1 MGVIFALNHKNS
13 FPLPRSLDFPWFYA
27 SSRPE
32 ELQKPEWLNTLV
44 QAGSSRNGWKNNLKL
59 VLRSLQQEVAQSTT
73 DHLRSALEPKITLLH
88 RLYDSLFPE
97 QQDLALAAIFEYFA
111 INGLFRL
118 EAISTMVPTTLPQVL
133 SRLLESLVSH
143 SPVVEE
149 ASRDYRAYW
158 LLKCTEYDG
167 ILLEE
172 VSRLFSR
179 EASS

>member
-1 MGVIFALNHKNS
+1 M
-13 FPLPRSLDFPWFYA
+13 
-27 SSRPE
+27 
-32 ELQKPEWLNTLV
+32 
-44 QAGSSRNGWKNNLKL
+44 NNLEL
-59 VLRSLQQEVAQSTT
+59 VLRSLQQEVAQATT
-73 DHLRSALEPKITLLH
+73 VHLKSALEPKVTLLH
-88 RLYDSLFPE
+88 GLYNPLSLE
-97 QQDLALAAIFEYFA
+97 QQDLARAAIFEYFA

-118 EAISTMVPTTLPQVL
+118 EAMSSVVPTTLPQAL

-172 VSRLFSR
+172 VSKSFSR
-179 EASS
+179 ENSS